1 MNKSTRRRWVR
12 FEIFDRLVW
21 SSKNYFLTSLGFCPV
36 TFFPHPSP
44 HHKSEILCLKFFLS
58 VMLSNAEGLE
68 AWELFPG
75 DPACPLFE
83 LLAACVGL
91 SAGDEDFIVPL
102 HQWPGLWLEHINQLI
117 VVLAGNFPD
126 MVREMTVR
134 HTETLNNIL
143 CMRLCVCVCVIKKFF
158 INCDRCAYLW

>member
-1 MNKSTRRRWVR
+1 MNRSTRRRWVR
-12 FEIFDRLVW
+12 FEIFDRLIW
-21 SSKNYFLTSLGFCPV
+21 SSKNYFLTSQGFSLV

-117 VVLAGNFPD
+117 DIVVLAGNFPD
-126 MVREMTVR
+126 LVRERLCVTHR
-134 HTETLNNIL
+134 HWIIF
-143 CMRLCVCVCVIKKFF
+143 CACVCVCVCVIKKRFS
-158 INCDRCAYLW
+158 